1 MASPVVSPVVV
12 SAGVVVLAIGAAL
25 AFAALVMRAP
35 AGDLQ
40 ALAAILA
47 VSGALSL
54 LVAWGAVRWVGR
66 RRAPLRWRL
75 ATVYGAG
82 LVITLVNVLAAA
94 LLMFLSTH
102 DLLLLLAVLA
112 FATILAALFG
122 RAVTSSVVRDLDH
135 LAAASRRLASGDLSA
150 RAALSG
156 TDEVAQL
163 AATFDH
169 MAARLQAA
177 IERERSHERARREM
191 VAAVSHDLRTP
202 LTTVRAMVE
211 AVTDGVVSD
220 PADVRRYMDLIRA
233 ETQHLS
239 RLIDDLF
246 ELSQIESGALRLDL
260 APTHLPE
267 LLAQTIE
274 AYEAPAR
281 DGGITLAHAADPAI
295 PPVLADATRLMRVL
309 RNLIDNALR
318 FTPAGGTVRVEARVE
333 PAAAQPSVR
342 VTVADTGPGLPA
354 DESERVF
361 DRFYRGARART
372 RAAPGA
378 PAGAGLGLTVAR
390 GLVQAH
396 GGRIWVESQPG
407 AGATFHFTL
416 PLGTAA

>member
-1 MASPVVSPVVV
+1 
-12 SAGVVVLAIGAAL
+12 
-25 AFAALVMRAP
+25 MRAP
-35 AGDLQ
+35 AADLQ
-40 ALAAILA
+40 ALAVILA

-66 RRAPLRWRL
+66 RRAPLRRRL
-75 ATVYGAG
+75 ATVYAAG

-102 DLLLLLAVLA
+102 DLLLLLAVLT

-122 RAVTSSVVRDLDH
+122 RAVTASVVRDLDH
-135 LAAASRRLASGDLSA
+135 LAATSRRLASGDLSA

-169 MAARLQAA
+169 MAAELQAG

-211 AVTDGVVSD
+211 AVTDGVVSE
-220 PADVRRYMDLIRA
+220 PADVRRYMDLIRD

-246 ELSQIESGALRLDL
+246 ELSHIESGALRLDL

-267 LLAQTIE
+267 LVAQTIE

-281 DGGITLAHAADPAI
+281 DGGVTLAHTADPAI
-295 PPVLADATRLMRVL
+295 PPVLADGARLMRVL

-333 PAAAQPSVR
+333 PAPSSAVR
-342 VTVADTGPGLPA
+342 VTVADTGPGLPD
-354 DESERVF
+354 DEAERVF
-361 DRFYRGARART
+361 DRFYRGARARS
-372 RAAPGA
+372 RPAAGHPS
-378 PAGAGLGLTVAR
+378 GAGLGLTVAR

-396 GGRIWVESQPG
+396 GGRIWVESEPG
-407 AGATFHFTL
+407 SGAAFHFTL
-416 PLGTAA
+416 PLRAAA